1 MTEEVCKMVTRRS
14 KKQIDRIKKVRS
26 KTSRY
31 IVTSSKSGKF
41 QVRRSV
47 MRVVPK
53 ARTYG
58 GLAPAAETRGKDRQQ
73 PRPKVPLLSGGKD
86 PTLGERFEEELY
98 HS

>member
-1 MTEEVCKMVTRRS
+1 MVARRS
-14 KKQIDRIKKVRS
+14 KKQIDRIKKARS
-26 KTSRY
+26 KASRY

-47 MRVVPK
+47 GRVVPK
-53 ARTYG
+53 TRTYG
-58 GLAPAAETRGKDRQQ
+58 GLAPAAETRVKARQQ

-86 PTLGERFEEELY
+86 PTLGERFEEELF